1 MTVVAA
7 HARGE
12 VVELELEDG
21 SVAELHRF
29 ALRDGC
35 VCSQCSHPVSG
46 QRLFESS
53 RVVPDAWPMD
63 VEVSAEGLTVTWQ
76 DSHLSVYPR
85 GWLAVE
91 IAALRVGGRVPRAQT
106 LWDATLDLRSTRFS
120 YDEVITDRAARRRW
134 LAAIAELGF
143 AVVTGAPIADGTVAK
158 VAELFAHVRVTNYGR
173 VFDVTVKVDATNLAD
188 TAMPLGLHT
197 DNPYRDPAPTLQLL
211 QCLSSSVSG
220 GETVLA
226 DGFNA
231 IVELAARSPRRL
243 ELLARQPVRH
253 AYSDSSTDLWS
264 DVPVIALDA
273 AGVPTALHINNRSK
287 RVPVGAPSL
296 VAAWYEAYFQLL
308 MLLESP
314 DAQISFR
321 LEPGDVV
328 AFDNLRVLHARRGF
342 SGGGQR
348 RLQGC
353 YADRDG
359 LYASLA
365 LLDRAGAAWQA

>member
-1 MTVVAA
+1 MTVVAGLA
-7 HARGE
+7 HGE

-35 VCSQCSHPVSG
+35 LCSQCSHPVSG

-53 RVVPDAWPMD
+53 QVVPEAWPM
-63 VEVSAEGLTVTWQ
+63 VAEVSAEGLTVTWR
-76 DSHLSVYPR
+76 DGHLSVYPPD
-85 GWLAVE
+85 WLAVE
-91 IAALRVGGRVPRAQT
+91 IAALLVGGRVPRAQT
-106 LWDATLDLRSTRFS
+106 LWDATLDLQSARVS
-120 YDEVITDRAARRRW
+120 YDEVSSDRAARRRW

-143 AVVTGAPIADGTVAK
+143 AILTGAPVTDGTVAEI
-158 VAELFAHVRVTNYGR
+158 AELFGHVRVTNYGR
-173 VFDVTVKVDATNLAD
+173 VFDVAVKVDATNLAD

-211 QCLSSSVSG
+211 QCLSSSVAG

-226 DGFNA
+226 DGFKA
-231 IVELAARSPRRL
+231 VAELAARSPRRF
-243 ELLARQPVRH
+243 ELLAGQPVRY
-253 AYSDSSTDLWS
+253 AYSDAFTDLWS

-273 AGVPTALHINNRSK
+273 TGAPTGLHINNRSK
-287 RVPVGAPSL
+287 RVPVGPPSL
-296 VAAWYEAYFQLL
+296 IAEWYDAYFQLL
-308 MLLESP
+308 SLLDSP

-342 SGGGQR
+342 SGGGLR

-359 LYASLA
+359 LHASLA
-365 LLDRAGAAWQA
+365 LLERAEASWRA